1 MVSSNGLCLHPGRA
15 DFPPRG
21 GRMRRASARGPRKV
35 AGVCEMGTTCI
46 AQKRA
51 PGKLYPR
58 AAGQREPKGGPP
70 RRAGAPAGADA
81 FLGGSVCVPA
91 RAVRAG
97 AGPLEHFAEENI
109 CKTDI
114 FLRFRRLA
122 PAVATQ
128 EATDGDM
135 VTATAS
141 QRNRCRYPYAGR
153 ACQRLAPFPRR
164 AGQAAEKR
172 GFPP

>member
-1 MVSSNGLCLHPGRA
+1 
-15 DFPPRG
+15 
-21 GRMRRASARGPRKV
+21 MRRASARGPRKV

-114 FLRFRRLA
+114 FLRFRCLHFPAERDKRRKSVVFRLITARASA
-122 PAVATQ
+122 PADAR
-128 EATDGDM
+128 AL
-135 VTATAS
+135 
-141 QRNRCRYPYAGR
+141 RNFIAKTR
-153 ACQRLAPFPRR
+153 
-164 AGQAAEKR
+164 
-172 GFPP
+172 